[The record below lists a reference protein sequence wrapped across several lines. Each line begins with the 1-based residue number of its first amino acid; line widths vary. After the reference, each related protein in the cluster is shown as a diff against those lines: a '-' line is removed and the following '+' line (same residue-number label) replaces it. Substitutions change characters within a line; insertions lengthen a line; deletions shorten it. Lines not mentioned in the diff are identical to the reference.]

1 MVVYILIS
9 LHYSCRL
16 CPNGRAVM
24 SDSRDNLKRHV
35 VQKHKN
41 MTVCT
46 CRYFGP
52 SEAQFEEHL
61 RSCEAPIET
70 QTAAEMMARNN
81 NQPLDLTTRLI

>member
-1 MVVYILIS
+1 MVVYILII

-52 SEAQFEEHL
+52 AEVCMANHL
-61 RSCEAPIET
+61 KKCEAPIET
-70 QTAAEMMARNN
+70 RTADEWMVISNG
-81 NQPLDLTTRLI
+81 QPLDLSLDI